1 MSVKFKQI
9 IENMRELSAEERAL
23 VAHCLISSLET
34 IQDEGVDEAWADL
47 AEKRFTDLESGAVNG
62 IPWQDIKQGLKR

>member
-34 IQDEGVDEAWADL
+34 MQDEAWADL
-47 AEKRFTDLESGAVNG
+47 AEKRFTDLESGAVKG

>member
-9 IENMRELSAEERAL
+9 IENIKKLSAEERAL

-47 AEKRFTDLESGAVNG
+47 AEKRFTDLESGTVNG

>member
-1 MSVKFKQI
+1 MSVKFKHI

-34 IQDEGVDEAWADL
+34 IQDEGVDETWADL
-47 AEKRFTDLESGAVNG
+47 AEKRFTDLESGVVNG